1 MLGRILPKPHQ
12 CVAPAST
19 TAPLNLHVQS
29 AYSRRAPQEFGWK
42 CTASCEKA
50 NVAAAAATRASD
62 SLCGPISTASL
73 HSTRLTSSAAAS
85 TSQSL
90 HSSRKNKLHKSRSGQ
105 RMLLAAPCPAQRRP
119 QQGTAQEEDDG
130 EADGFLD
137 DEDDDE
143 DDGFFDFE
151 GEEEDDLLGLEAD
164 DGAPGISTGGE
175 SWAVTSL
182 EAARNVLSSPSMQDL
197 DLYLFRLIPGRKLD
211 IRLDRLTDTYG
222 SPSIED
228 IEKFSRMLYKELIA
242 MLGEEAASEISLE
255 VSSPGAER
263 TLALPQD
270 LQRFGSLPLRVEYT
284 DTTGAHMN
292 QALQLESYDETSGL
306 TVWRL
311 AEVKANAPG
320 KGRGMNKK
328 QKEARF
334 EIPLARI
341 TRIRV
346 FVDF

>member
-1 MLGRILPKPHQ
+1 MYRVLVPPPG
-12 CVAPAST
+12 
-19 TAPLNLHVQS
+19 
-29 AYSRRAPQEFGWK
+29 FGWK
-42 CTASCEKA
+42 CTGSC
-50 NVAAAAATRASD
+50 N
-62 SLCGPISTASL
+62 TASVPAPAHHVNDGPVKAACL
-73 HSTRLTSSAAAS
+73 HSTRATSSAAAS

-90 HSSRKNKLHKSRSGQ
+90 HCSRRRVLHHSRSGQ
-105 RMLLAAPCPAQRRP
+105 RELLAPPCPAQRKP
-119 QQGTAQEEDDG
+119 QQGIAAQEDE
-130 EADGFLD
+130 EEEDGFLD

-151 GEEEDDLLGLEAD
+151 GEEGEEDLLGLEAD

-211 IRLDRLTDTYG
+211 IRLDRLTDAYG

-228 IEKFSRMLYKELIA
+228 IEKFSRMFYKELIA
-242 MLGEEAASEISLE
+242 TLGEEEASSISLE

-270 LQRFGSLPLRVEYT
+270 LKRFGSLPLRVEYT
-284 DTTGAHMN
+284 DATGAQMN
-292 QALQLESYDETSGL
+292 QALQLESYDEPSGV

-328 QKEARF
+328 QREARF

-341 TRIRV
+341 FRIRV